1 MSKECRFMSPDV
13 LGGKVSRVPV
23 VIVNFNSG
31 EMLGQCVRALQ
42 RQTYTDID
50 VVVIDNAST
59 DNSVTALKENAPGMR
74 LIRAP
79 GNLGFAEANNLAIR
93 ACPDCEWIVLLNP
106 DAFPEPE
113 WLQRLMDATMKYPEY
128 AAFASRIVFDSDPG
142 MLDAAGDDFH
152 VSGFAWRRGHGGDA
166 GSQSADRE
174 VFMATATAALYRRSA
189 FEQAGGFDESY
200 FCYYE
205 DVDLGVRL
213 RLLGHRSWYVADA
226 VVRHVGSGIT
236 GKGSAFV
243 TKHTQRNRIWTFV
256 KDMPS
261 PWLWL
266 LLPLH
271 LFYQLAALLHYARQG
286 QLAPALRG
294 TLEAFCGLGPVLK
307 ARRIVQHGRRVNSR
321 EFFRTM
327 RGGLLAPLTRSQG
340 DSD

>member
-1 MSKECRFMSPDV
+1 MSADSPGPGTV
-13 LGGKVSRVPV
+13 AVI
-23 VIVNFNSG
+23 IVNWNSG
-31 EMLGQCVRALQ
+31 EMLSRALAALG
-42 RQTYTDID
+42 RQDHPCRAF
-50 VVVIDNAST
+50 VVDNAST
-59 DNSVTALKENAPGMR
+59 DGSAEEVLRRFPAVK
-74 LIRAP
+74 LIRA
-79 GNLGFAEANNLAIR
+79 GSNLGFAAGNNLAVR
-93 ACPDCEWIVLLNP
+93 SLSAYEWIAFLNP
-106 DAFPEPE
+106 DAFPEPQ
-113 WLQRLMDATMKYPEY
+113 WLRRLMEVAMKNPEY

-152 VSGFAWRRGHGGDA
+152 VSGFAWRRGHGCDA

-189 FEQAGGFDESY
+189 FEQAGGFDETY

-307 ARRIVQHGRRVNSR
+307 ARRIVQHGRLVNSR